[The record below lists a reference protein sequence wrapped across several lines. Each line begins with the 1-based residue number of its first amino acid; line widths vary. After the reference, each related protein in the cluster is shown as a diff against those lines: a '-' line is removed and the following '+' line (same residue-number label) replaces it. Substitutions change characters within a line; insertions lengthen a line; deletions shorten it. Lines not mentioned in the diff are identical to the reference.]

1 MARISYAD
9 LDDPVIAPEVARV
22 VKERGHVLTLY
33 QMLLHSP
40 PVAAGWLTFLT
51 AVRQQ
56 CALSGRIRE
65 LVIMHVAVIN
75 GAQYEFDAHT
85 PFALE
90 EGFSRAQ
97 LAALRASQWDAF
109 DARERA
115 ALAYSDAMTRAVQV
129 PDAVFDALRPYFDA
143 RELVE
148 LTATI
153 AAYNLVSRFLEALE
167 VDHD

>member
-1 MARISYAD
+1 MARISYPD
-9 LDDPVIAPEVARV
+9 LQNPAIAPQVERI
-22 VKERGHVLTLY
+22 VKERGRVLKLY
-33 QMLLHSP
+33 EMLLHSP
-40 PVAAGWLTFLT
+40 PVAAGWLSFLT
-51 AVRQQ
+51 AIRQQ

-65 LVIMHVAVIN
+65 LVIMNVAVIN
-75 GAQYEFDAHT
+75 GAEYEFRAHV

-90 EGFSRAQ
+90 EGFSQAQ
-97 LAALRASQWDAF
+97 LDAIRAGQFDSF

-115 ALAYSDAMTRAVQV
+115 ALAYSESMTRNVQV
-129 PDAVFDALRPYFDA
+129 PESEFDALRPHFDE

-153 AAYNLVSRFLEALE
+153 AAYNLVSRFLEALQ

>member
-1 MARISYAD
+1 MARISYAS
-9 LDDPVIAPEVARV
+9 LDNPVIAPQVARIV
-22 VKERGHVLTLY
+22 QERGHVLKLY

-56 CALSGRIRE
+56 CALPGRIRE
-65 LVIMHVAVIN
+65 LVIMQVAVIN
-75 GAQYEFDAHT
+75 GAEYEFQAHT

-90 EGFSRAQ
+90 EGFTRAQ
-97 LAALRASQWDAF
+97 LAALRAGQWDTF

-115 ALAYSDAMTRAVQV
+115 ALAYGDVMTREVQV
-129 PDAVFDALRPYFDA
+129 PDAVFDALRPCFDE

-153 AAYNLVSRFLEALE
+153 AAYNLVSRFLEALK